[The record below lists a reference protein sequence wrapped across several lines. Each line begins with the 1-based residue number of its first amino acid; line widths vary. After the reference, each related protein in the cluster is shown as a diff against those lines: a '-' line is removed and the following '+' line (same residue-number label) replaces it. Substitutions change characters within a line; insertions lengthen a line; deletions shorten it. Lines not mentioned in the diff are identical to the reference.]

1 MSENCELPRRID
13 ALDQLFSFLDGHL
26 EPGAVDERTRFCLN
40 LAAEEVFT
48 NMVRHNEVGNSE
60 QIRLELDIAPERITM
75 RLIDADVEPWD
86 PEAAPAV
93 DPTLPPEMREPGGLG
108 IHLVKS
114 SVDRLVYEY
123 RGREMRVTVVK
134 EREG

>member
-1 MSENCELPRRID
+1 MSENCELPRSIE
-13 ALDQLFSFLDGHL
+13 ALERLFAFLDGQL
-26 EPGAVDERTRFCLN
+26 EPHAVDERTRFCLN

-48 NMVRHNEVGNSE
+48 NMVRHNEVGDSDR
-60 QIRLELDIAPERITM
+60 IRLELDVAAERITM
-75 RLIDADVEPWD
+75 RLIDHDVEPWD

-93 DPTLPPEMREPGGLG
+93 DPSLPAEMREPGGLG

-123 RGREMRVTVVK
+123 QGREMRVTVVK
-134 EREG
+134 NREG